1 MSKIIIIGAGA
12 MGSAFALPCLDNKHD
27 VDIIGTHLENDFID
41 PIVSR
46 ETSNKCEKLLESTGL
61 KIEEITKKKI
71 KDILG
76 TEYFKKYQNES
87 I

>member
-1 MSKIIIIGAGA
+1 MILSIQLFPG
-12 MGSAFALPCLDNKHD
+12 KHR
-27 VDIIGTHLENDFID
+27 IN
-41 PIVSR
+41 
-46 ETSNKCEKLLESTGL
+46 EKLLESTGL
-61 KIEEITKKKI
+61 KIEEITKKI